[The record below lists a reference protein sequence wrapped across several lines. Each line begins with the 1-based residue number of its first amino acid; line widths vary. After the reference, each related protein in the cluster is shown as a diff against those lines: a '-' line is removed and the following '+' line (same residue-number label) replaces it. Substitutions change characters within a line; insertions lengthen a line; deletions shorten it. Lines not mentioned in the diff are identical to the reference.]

1 MLSRLVQKTAIR
13 FAFSHSFYAPQTLE
27 YPINQS
33 EESYQKNR
41 ELMDQVNTQFLKV
54 MKEVKV

>member
-33 EESYQKNR
+33 EESYSKNR
-41 ELMDQVNTQFLKV
+41 ELMDQVNNQFLKV
-54 MKEVKV
+54 LK